1 MPVCEKC
8 PSGICTSPNQCH
20 CIPGYEDDN
29 CNTGESILLHCYFK
43 STYLVY
49 RVSYIDQKL
58 KILKYS
64 FASMEKRQEFRRI
77 VCVENPS
84 IAIAYFLL
92 TRTSGRFAELE
103 MNKLRKSA
111 IGRIYFTLDE
121 TGRPSVVVRTRAN
134 SE

>member
-1 MPVCEKC
+1 
-8 PSGICTSPNQCH
+8 
-20 CIPGYEDDN
+20 
-29 CNTGESILLHCYFK
+29 
-43 STYLVY
+43 
-49 RVSYIDQKL
+49 
-58 KILKYS
+58 
-64 FASMEKRQEFRRI
+64 MEKRQEFRRI

-84 IAIAYFLL
+84 IAIVYFLL